1 MLFMPVSETRT
12 DIRPIKVFH
21 DLPKKIKK
29 KKELLYA
36 IEELAAV

>member
-21 DLPKKIKK
+21 DLPKKKK
-29 KKELLYA
+29 KKLLYA